1 MEFTPW
7 PKTPRLFRDAI
18 ITEKIDGT
26 NAAVVVER
34 HPFGAFA
41 GGSYP
46 DGVIAGI
53 VGDARDEAGEPV
65 DEFLVGA
72 QSRSRLLG
80 ATKQTDNMGF
90 GRWVEA
96 NAADLVRVLGEGVH
110 FGEWWGNGI
119 QRGYG
124 LENGDKRFSLF
135 NVHRYSKV
143 LPTHPED
150 PRPRVPGLG
159 LVPVLDTYTFSTER
173 VESVLKALATEGS
186 HAAPGFMRPE
196 GVVVFHSQSRS
207 VFKALLENDDQPKG
221 AVS

>member
-1 MEFTPW
+1 MEFTAW
-7 PKTPRLFRDAI
+7 PKTPRLFRDAV

-46 DGVIAGI
+46 AGTIAGI
-53 VGDARDEAGEPV
+53 IGDARDEAGEPV

-96 NAADLVRVLGEGVH
+96 NAANLVRALGEGVH

-124 LENGDKRFSLF
+124 LPEGDKRFSLF
-135 NVHRYSKV
+135 NVHRYQK
-143 LPTHPED
+143 LLDAYEGEPI
-150 PRPRVPGLG
+150 PGLG
-159 LVPVLDTYTFSTER
+159 VVPVLDTYTFSTER
-173 VESVLKALATEGS
+173 TEKVLKELADTGS
-186 HAAPGFMRPE
+186 QAAPGFMRPE
-196 GVVVFHSQSRS
+196 GIVVFHSQSRS
-207 VFKALLENDDQPKG
+207 VYKALLENDHLPKG
-221 AVS
+221 QVA